1 MHSKNSPKEIFL
13 MIKTT
18 VSTGNYIQYLV
29 ISYKGEESEEE
40 SNINIRILQNLEKK
54 T

>member
-1 MHSKNSPKEIFL
+1 

-18 VSTGNYIQYLV
+18 VSTGSYIQYLV

-40 SNINIRILQNLEKK
+40 NNINIRILQNLEKK